1 MRILGIASRAVA
13 VMIMACCLV
22 WIGYWLPH
30 DRMHLRPID
39 TKLLEHKDQVIEG
52 LRDEIREKEEEMSRL
67 RDRILEL
74 EEMMLDFERLDR
86 LLKLLEENNIMLDLV
101 KGDKQD
107 EAY

>member
-22 WIGYWLPH
+22 WIGYCLPH
-30 DRMHLRPID
+30 DEVYLQPID
-39 TKLLEHKDQVIEG
+39 ADLLGYKDQVIAT
-52 LRDEIREKEEEMSRL
+52 REAEMQQQYEEMSRL